1 MFLIVAVFYN
11 FSERLKIA
19 EENCTAKL
27 FEEKEFKALVYL
39 YGILVAVV
47 FVLELVK
54 FPALLLFL
62 PIIVAIP
69 FVVID

>member
-1 MFLIVAVFYN
+1 M
-11 FSERLKIA
+11 KIA
-19 EENCTAKL
+19 EENCTAKP

-39 YGILVAVV
+39 YGALIAVV
-47 FVLELVK
+47 LVLELVK